1 MKTKLIAAY
10 LFLLLCFAAH
20 VFEEAWGRTW
30 LVKYLGVKTFLALNG
45 VLLLISLV
53 LFLFVLMGNVWAR
66 RLRIIYALIM
76 IANGLWHN
84 IILAMT
90 RRYFEGYAVGSNT
103 GIGLIVAGVLLIYYL
118 KEPIGRLSQH
128 RT

>member
-1 MKTKLIAAY
+1 MKTRLIAAY

-30 LVKYLGVKTFLALNG
+30 LVKYFGVKTFLTLNG

-53 LFLFVLMGNVWAR
+53 LFLFAIMGGVWAR
-66 RLRIIYALIM
+66 RLSIIYALIM

-84 IILAMT
+84 IVLAMT

-103 GIGLIVAGVLLIYYL
+103 GIGLIVAGVLLIHYL
-118 KEPIGRLSQH
+118 RETSGQIPH
-128 RT
+128 DRT